1 MKHTTVTVTQAAA
14 LTGYSVASIRR
25 FCVSGRLPAERVGLR
40 KWMICP
46 DDLACIGVPVARRSP
61 FQSVA
66 AIVDA
71 IADLGDHEAMQNDPV
86 FAAWMLGEIRSAVT
100 AALRPVSDWQAELRR
115 DAHRLRE
122 HHVGTDHE

>member
-1 MKHTTVTVTQAAA
+1 MNHPTVTVTQAAA

-25 FCVSGRLPAERVGLR
+25 FIVAGRLPAVRVGQR

-46 DDLACIGVPVARRSP
+46 DDLASLGVPVARRGP
-61 FQSVA
+61 YQSVA

-71 IADLGDHEAMQNDPV
+71 IAELGEHEAMRDDPV

-100 AALRPVSDWQAELRR
+100 TALRCDVGWQDELRR
-115 DAHRLRE
+115 DAQRLRE
-122 HHVGTDHE
+122 RHIGLE